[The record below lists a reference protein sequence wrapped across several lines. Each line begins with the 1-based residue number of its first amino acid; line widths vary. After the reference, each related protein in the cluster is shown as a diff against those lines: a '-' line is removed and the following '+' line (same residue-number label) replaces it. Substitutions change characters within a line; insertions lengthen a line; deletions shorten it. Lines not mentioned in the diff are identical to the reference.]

1 MVLEYQAAKEREF
14 VDLDFSNFDQ
24 INRLLDVLKGY
35 LWEGWSYQIS
45 FALHIG
51 FFEYFEPTY
60 VQIGPMVWEN
70 RILKKEKTHK
80 ELRPF

>member
-24 INRLLDVLKGY
+24 INRLLDVLRGN

-45 FALHIG
+45 FALRIG
-51 FFEYFEPTY
+51 FSSILSLHMSKS
-60 VQIGPMVWEN
+60 VQWFGRIGP
-70 RILKKEKTHK
+70 
-80 ELRPF
+80 

>member
-1 MVLEYQAAKEREF
+1 MGKVEF
-14 VDLDFSNFDQ
+14 PGSIASVS
-24 INRLLDVLKGY
+24 
-35 LWEGWSYQIS
+35 W
-45 FALHIG
+45 

-80 ELRPF
+80 ELRSF

>member
-24 INRLLDVLKGY
+24 INRLLDVLRGN
-35 LWEGWSYQIS
+35 LWERWSYHIS
-45 FALHIG
+45 FALCIG
-51 FFEYFEPTY
+51 FEYFEPTY

-70 RILKKEKTHK
+70 RILKNEKTHK
-80 ELRPF
+80 E

>member
-1 MVLEYQAAKEREF
+1 MGTMELPDIICPAYR
-14 VDLDFSNFDQ
+14 
-24 INRLLDVLKGY
+24 
-35 LWEGWSYQIS
+35 
-45 FALHIG
+45 

-70 RILKKEKTHK
+70 RTLKKEKTYK